1 MPSIF
6 SYYRPRGIRGNYI
19 VAILLDLLESETA
32 TVSVARTR
40 GTNCGHCGVQKPN
53 IEQRSV
59 SPARTMNERHA
70 RRWELYRIDQMIVG
84 DSITIQVRDKDV
96 IPHQETVYAAW
107 PDKHSFSNKTVT
119 TQDGF
124 TEQEKAFDI
133 NGKIWPASELK
144 LNPIKLID
152 WDKSSNTFGEEGH
165 RVSMLLGLEKPEAA
179 SKHMRASDGLVGE
192 VIQIEPDIVLV
203 LVDNGTRFVGLLP
216 ITELLM
222 SGVHVGDKITV
233 YVRKP
238 ETHNSFVLLSTKPV
252 PSVIEQAEVVAAD
265 AASKLEKPE
274 LRTIALDE
282 YGCAVN
288 GEDAPSNGHQ
298 VRYYSNDPPSA
309 GMRNISPHKERV
321 DRAI

>member
-165 RVSMLLGLEKPEAA
+165 RVCMLLGL
-179 SKHMRASDGLVGE
+179 
-192 VIQIEPDIVLV
+192 
-203 LVDNGTRFVGLLP
+203 
-216 ITELLM
+216 
-222 SGVHVGDKITV
+222 DKITV